1 MCEYKEDMNIALSL
15 MRTLESG
22 LMRMVLYEMFLG
34 LPKVI
39 WLLLYFGVF
48 NLLV

>member
-1 MCEYKEDMNIALSL
+1 MSTKKT
-15 MRTLESG
+15 RTLELG
-22 LMRMVLYEMFLG
+22 LMTMVLYELFSG

-39 WLLLYFGVF
+39 WLLVCFGIF

>member
-1 MCEYKEDMNIALSL
+1 MSTKKT
-15 MRTLESG
+15 RTLQLG
-22 LMRMVLYEMFLG
+22 FMRMVLYELFSG

-48 NLLV
+48 HLLV

>member
-1 MCEYKEDMNIALSL
+1 MSTKKT
-15 MRTLESG
+15 RTLGVG
-22 LMRMVLYEMFLG
+22 LMRMVLHELFSG

-48 NLLV
+48 NLVV

>member
-1 MCEYKEDMNIALSL
+1 MSTKKT
-15 MRTLESG
+15 RTLELGS
-22 LMRMVLYEMFLG
+22 MRMVLYELFSG